1 MKTRFILMTIALF
14 LVSGS
19 IVAGE
24 KSKPDRISSGE
35 STTESVV
42 PELAD
47 IVVLCATE
55 EEEKFEKEW
64 SRYVAQYDLK
74 GVELQKTIIWV
85 SDEAAIQR
93 KKNRHRNGNESDDK
107 AWKAERKNL
116 MEELARRAMML

>member
-1 MKTRFILMTIALF
+1 MKTRFILMTITLF

-24 KSKPDRISSGE
+24 KSKSGRISSGE

-93 KKNRHRNGNESDDK
+93 KKNRHRDGNESDDK